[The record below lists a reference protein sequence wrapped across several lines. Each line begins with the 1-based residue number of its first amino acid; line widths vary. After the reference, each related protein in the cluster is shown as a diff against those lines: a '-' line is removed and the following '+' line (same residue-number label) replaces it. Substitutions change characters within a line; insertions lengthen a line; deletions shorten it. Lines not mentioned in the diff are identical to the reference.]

1 MPPPKPGEVQTRMEV
16 KTKTLPTRIK
26 WSMRTA
32 ETESG
37 RSGSKQATLWFII
50 TVLLGVV
57 LLLPAPL
64 ANAAG

>member
-1 MPPPKPGEVQTRMEV
+1 MEV

-37 RSGSKQATLWFII
+37 RSGSKQAMLWFII

-57 LLLPAPL
+57 LLLLCLWLSGIKP
-64 ANAAG
+64 GDFFRK